1 MGKNKKATSTNKSS
15 IKCGSGTI
23 TTGWIKWWN
32 LEWYYNEQKDETE
45 DETKWKQKLTV
56 RMKERL
62 KEKKNM
68 KKTKWIIDSLLKKY
82 KARAFSLLRYILRNY
97 NMKWEPNG
105 TFKYKI

>member
-23 TTGWIKWWN
+23 TT
-32 LEWYYNEQKDETE
+32 DEE
-45 DETKWKQKLTV
+45 SDEIWV
-56 RMKERL
+56 KERL

-68 KKTKWIIDSLLKKY
+68 EKTKWIIDSLPKKY

-105 TFKYKI
+105 TFK